1 MWLIVTGTS
10 NSRYFCFAIYSFA
23 VQECPNVTLWNIH
36 TSNDN
41 GSLAFYEDF
50 IFFPLSPTILLSDLT
65 ICIWVTWR
73 GSYKKQELL
82 TLHEHLGS
90 PPVFGWVRGAH
101 LFSFLCCVFGVLF
114 VFVLCLV
121 SSQICRCLWIVYS
134 WLSLCFSLTFIDH
147 VPTIIYHM
155 RPMLDILLNNELIFN
170 TDRYNGSYLFCI

>member
-1 MWLIVTGTS
+1 MKYPYLKWQWIFGFLRRFYFLSSITDNTVIGLDYMHMS
-10 NSRYFCFAIYSFA
+10 NMA
-23 VQECPNVTLWNIH
+23 V
-36 TSNDN
+36 
-41 GSLAFYEDF
+41 
-50 IFFPLSPTILLSDLT
+50 
-65 ICIWVTWR
+65 
-73 GSYKKQELL
+73 SYKKQELL

-121 SSQICRCLWIVYS
+121 FSQICRCLWIVYS